1 MPVLLL
7 ILGLA
12 VGTLV
17 GAVAMRRLVARRE
30 PIPVTDRQ
38 PPLSFDASAELARLR
53 VALDALPVGVV
64 LADASGAIVFRNAVS
79 EHIAGSRHADVLVE
93 EAIDSLAAGA
103 INGRARSQTLDL
115 FGPPRRTLLLRAD
128 PIDGGE
134 GGVLLTVADETDRSR
149 LDAVRT
155 DFVANVSHELKTPV
169 GAMTVLADAIADAGE
184 PEVVER
190 LAGRIVDE
198 AERLSR
204 TIDDLLELSRIE
216 LGGQA
221 ISEPVCVDLV
231 IAEAVGRV
239 RSLAARRGIVLG
251 ISDVPA
257 TLEILGDRRQVVSA
271 LGNLVEN
278 AVKYSE
284 AGGAVDIGATLVDGW
299 IELSVVDH
307 GIGIPA
313 RDLDRVFERFYRV
326 DRARSRETGGT
337 GLGLSIVRHV
347 AANHG
352 GDVRVSSIE
361 GEGSTFVLRVPA
373 TSRTTQR
380 AIDTTLEGTCE
391 TTIHRATH
399 CETER

>member
-7 ILGLA
+7 IIGLA
-12 VGTLV
+12 VGTLIGV
-17 GAVAMRRLVARRE
+17 LATRRILARR
-30 PIPVTDRQ
+30 R
-38 PPLSFDASAELARLR
+38 PPPQVGEHAALSFDSSAELARLR
-53 VALDALPVGVV
+53 VALDALPIGVV
-64 LADASGAIVFRNAVS
+64 LADADGAVLFRNSVS
-79 EHIAGSRHADVLVE
+79 EHIAGSRHADVLVG
-93 EAIDSLAAGA
+93 EAIDALVAGA
-103 INGRARSQTLDL
+103 IVGRPRRQTLDL

-128 PIDGGE
+128 PIDGGQ
-134 GGVLLTVADETDRSR
+134 GGALVTVADETDRSR

-169 GAMTVLADAIADAGE
+169 GAMTVLADALAGADE

-216 LGGQA
+216 LEGQA
-221 ISEPVCVDLV
+221 VTEPVSVDLV
-231 IAEAVGRV
+231 ISEAVGRA
-239 RSLAARRGIVLG
+239 RSLAARRGISIGVCNAPSG
-251 ISDVPA
+251 
-257 TLEILGDRRQVVSA
+257 LEMVGDRRQVVSA

-284 AGGAVDIGATLVDGW
+284 PAGTVAVRAERVDDW
-299 IELSVVDH
+299 IEMTVVDH

-313 RDLDRVFERFYRV
+313 RDLERIFERFYRV

-352 GDVRVSSIE
+352 GDVQVSSVE

-373 TSRTTQR
+373 NR
-380 AIDTTLEGTCE
+380 
-391 TTIHRATH
+391 RAT
-399 CETER
+399 ERVINNGTESR

>member
-7 ILGLA
+7 IIGLA
-12 VGTLV
+12 VGALI
-17 GAVAMRRLVARRE
+17 GALATSRILARR
-30 PIPVTDRQ
+30 R
-38 PPLSFDASAELARLR
+38 PPSSVDDQTSLPFDSSAELARLR
-53 VALDALPVGVV
+53 VALDALPIGVV
-64 LADASGAIVFRNAVS
+64 LADTDGAVLFRNSVS
-79 EHIAGSRHADVLVE
+79 EHIAGSRHADVLVG
-93 EAIDSLAAGA
+93 EAVDALVAGA
-103 INGRARSQTLDL
+103 IVGRPRRQTLDL

-128 PIDGGE
+128 PIDGGQ
-134 GGVLLTVADETDRSR
+134 GGALVTVADETDRSR

-169 GAMTVLADAIADAGE
+169 GAMTLLADALAGADE

-216 LGGQA
+216 LEGQA
-221 ISEPVCVDLV
+221 VTEPVRVDLV
-231 IAEAVGRV
+231 ISEAVGRA
-239 RSLAARRGIVLG
+239 RLLAARRGISIGVCNTPSG
-251 ISDVPA
+251 
-257 TLEILGDRRQVVSA
+257 LEMLGDRRQVVSA

-284 AGGAVDIGATLVDGW
+284 AAGAVAVRAERVDDW
-299 IELSVVDH
+299 IELTVIDH

-313 RDLDRVFERFYRV
+313 RDLERIFERFYRV

-352 GDVRVSSIE
+352 GDVRVSSVE

-373 TSRTTQR
+373 NRR
-380 AIDTTLEGTCE
+380 AIE
-391 TTIHRATH
+391 RATNNG
-399 CETER
+399 TESR

>member
-7 ILGLA
+7 IVGLA
-12 VGTLV
+12 AGGLI
-17 GAVAMRRLVARRE
+17 GAAAARR
-30 PIPVTDRQ
+30 VASRRAL
-38 PPLSFDASAELARLR
+38 LSIVPTSQELPFDSSAELARLR

-64 LADASGAIVFRNAVS
+64 LADADGAIVFRNSVS
-79 EHIAGSRHADVLVE
+79 EQMAGSRHASVLLE
-93 EAIDSLAAGA
+93 EAIDVMIAGSLG
-103 INGRARSQTLDL
+103 GRPRTQTLDL
-115 FGPPRRTLLLRAD
+115 FGPPRRTLRLRSD
-128 PIDGGE
+128 PIDGGL
-134 GGVLLTVADETDRSR
+134 GGVLLTVDDETDRSR

-169 GAMTVLADAIADAGE
+169 GAMTVLADALAGAND

-198 AERLSR
+198 ADRLSR

-216 LGGQA
+216 LGGQVVA
-221 ISEPVCVDLV
+221 EPVSVDLV
-231 IAEAVGRV
+231 LAEATGRV
-239 RSLAARRGIVLG
+239 RAVAAQRHIELST
-251 ISDVPA
+251 SDAPPA
-257 TLEILGDRRQVVSA
+257 WKILGDRRQIVSA

-284 AGGAVDIGATLVDGW
+284 VGGAVTVGAELVDGW
-299 IELSVVDH
+299 VELCVVDH

-313 RDLDRVFERFYRV
+313 RDLERVFERFYRV

-352 GDVRVSSIE
+352 GTVRVSSVE

-373 TSRTTQR
+373 AGAAANVARGARRSSVS
-380 AIDTTLEGTCE
+380 ASE
-391 TTIHRATH
+391 
-399 CETER
+399 

>member
-7 ILGLA
+7 IIGLA
-12 VGTLV
+12 VGVLS
-17 GAVAMRRLVARRE
+17 GAVTTRRILARRR
-30 PIPVTDRQ
+30 PLPVVGDQ
-38 PPLSFDASAELARLR
+38 AALPFDSSAELARLR

-64 LADASGAIVFRNAVS
+64 LADTDGAVLFRNSVS
-79 EHIAGSRHADVLVE
+79 EHIAGSRHADVLVG
-93 EAIDSLAAGA
+93 EAVDALVAGA
-103 INGRARSQTLDL
+103 ILGRPRRQTLDL

-128 PIDGGE
+128 PIDGGQ
-134 GGVLLTVADETDRSR
+134 GGALVTVADETDRSR

-169 GAMTVLADAIADAGE
+169 GAMTVLADALAGADE
-184 PEVVER
+184 PEVIER

-216 LGGQA
+216 LEGQA
-221 ISEPVCVDLV
+221 VTEPVSVDLV
-231 IAEAVGRV
+231 ISEAVGRA
-239 RSLAARRGIVLG
+239 RSLASRRD
-251 ISDVPA
+251 ISIGVCNA
-257 TLEILGDRRQVVSA
+257 ISGLEMMGDRRQVVSA

-284 AGGAVDIGATLVDGW
+284 AAGTVAVRAERVDDW
-299 IELSVVDH
+299 VEMTVVDH

-313 RDLDRVFERFYRV
+313 RDLERIFERFYRV

-352 GDVRVSSIE
+352 GDVRVSSVE

-373 TSRTTQR
+373 NRR
-380 AIDTTLEGTCE
+380 ARA
-391 TTIHRATH
+391 RATNNG
-399 CETER
+399 TESR

>member
-1 MPVLLL
+1 MPVVLLV
-7 ILGLA
+7 LGLV
-12 VGTLV
+12 VGALV
-17 GAVAMRRLVARRE
+17 GALVTRRSLVS
-30 PIPVTDRQ
+30 RQ
-38 PPLSFDASAELARLR
+38 PRPSTVAPPALSFDSSAELARLR

-64 LADASGAIVFRNAVS
+64 LADARGEVVFRNSVS
-79 EHIAGSRHADVLVE
+79 EHIAGSRHAGVLVE
-93 EAIDSLAAGA
+93 EAIDALVAGA
-103 INGRARSQTLDL
+103 IVGRPRRQTLDL

-128 PIDGGE
+128 PIDGGQ
-134 GGVLLTVADETDRSR
+134 GGALVTVADETDRSR

-169 GAMTVLADAIADAGE
+169 GAMTVLADALVDAAE

-198 AERLSR
+198 AERLAR

-216 LGGQA
+216 LEGQA
-221 ISEPVCVDLV
+221 VTEPVSVDLV

-239 RSLAARRGIVLG
+239 RSLASRRSIE
-251 ISDVPA
+251 IDVCGAPSA
-257 TLEILGDRRQVVSA
+257 LEMIGDHRQVVSA

-278 AVKYSE
+278 AVKYSDV
-284 AGGAVDIGATLVDGW
+284 AGAVDVRAERVDDW
-299 IELSVVDH
+299 IEMSVVDQ

-313 RDLDRVFERFYRV
+313 RDLERIFERFYRV

-352 GDVRVSSIE
+352 GDVRVSSVE

-373 TSRTTQR
+373 NR
-380 AIDTTLEGTCE
+380 
-391 TTIHRATH
+391 RAT
-399 CETER
+399 ERASNNGTESR